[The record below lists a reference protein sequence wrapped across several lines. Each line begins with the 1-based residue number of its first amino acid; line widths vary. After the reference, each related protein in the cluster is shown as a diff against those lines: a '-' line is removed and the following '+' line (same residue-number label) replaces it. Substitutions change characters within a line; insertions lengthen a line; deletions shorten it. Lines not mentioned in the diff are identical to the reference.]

1 MRTISIINQK
11 GGCGKTTTAI
21 NLAASLA
28 LQKRRVLVI
37 DLDSQGHASLG
48 LNLKPEEVARGM
60 TEVLT
65 QGTYLDDV
73 IYESISANLDLA
85 PANITLS
92 AVEQLLADAAH
103 KEKKLLGAIQKMK
116 KTYDYVIIDSPP
128 NLGILTFNAL
138 RASDLAI
145 VPVDMGYFSLH
156 GLQKLKEIAEVLGR
170 HTGHFVKLRA
180 LGIMVNVRN
189 KFAQEVLEELKKDFD
204 GHLFGTLIRN
214 SVRLREASKHG
225 VPVIEYAPNSAGA
238 QDYLALAQEVIAME
252 AVSTAPG
259 HAIETLLP
267 TVPGVTGDS
276 NHDRE
281 YRKEV

>member
-1 MRTISIINQK
+1 MRTIAIINQK

-28 LQKRRVLVI
+28 VQKRRVLLI
-37 DLDSQGHASLG
+37 DLDSQGHTSLG

-65 QGTYLDDV
+65 QGTFLDDV
-73 IYESISANLDLA
+73 IYESISPNLDLA

-103 KEKKLLGAIQKMK
+103 KEKKLLTAIQKMK

-138 RASDLAI
+138 RASDMAI

-156 GLQKLKEIAEVLGR
+156 GLQKLKEITEVLGR

-189 KFAQEVLEELKKDFD
+189 RFAQEVLEELKKNFD
-204 GHLFGTLIRN
+204 GQIFGTLIRN
-214 SVRLREASKHG
+214 SVRLREATKHG
-225 VPVIEYAPNSAGA
+225 IPALEYAPNSAGA
-238 QDYLALAQEVIAME
+238 QDYQALAQEVIAME
-252 AVSTAPG
+252 AATAAAGPKV
-259 HAIETLLP
+259 ETMLP
-267 TVPGVTGDS
+267 TVPSVSGDAAV
-276 NHDRE
+276 DRGFI
-281 YRKEV
+281 KEA